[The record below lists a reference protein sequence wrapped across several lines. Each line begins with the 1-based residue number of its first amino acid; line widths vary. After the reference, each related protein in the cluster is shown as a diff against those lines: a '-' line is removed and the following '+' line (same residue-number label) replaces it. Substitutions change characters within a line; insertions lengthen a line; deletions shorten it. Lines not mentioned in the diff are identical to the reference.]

1 MARAGTVKIAEHTG
15 IRYSSFIWIALMLMV
30 VALLYVWCHINIT
43 GLNYDIAE
51 EVKFRDRLVKENSEL
66 KMEIQMLKSPGRVE
80 AFARDHLGMHYPEKD
95 QVIVIK

>member
-1 MARAGTVKIAEHTG
+1 MARARTVKIAEHTG

-30 VALLYVWCHINIT
+30 VSLIYVWCHINIT

-80 AFARDHLGMHYPEKD
+80 AFARDQLGMHYPEKD

>member
-1 MARAGTVKIAEHTG
+1 MARATTIKINERTG
-15 IRYSSFIWIALMLMV
+15 IRYSSFLWIALVLMV
-30 VALLYVWCHINIT
+30 VSLLYVWCHINIT

-66 KMEIQMLKSPGRVE
+66 KMETQMLKSPGRVE